1 MKKFNKN
8 SVLSIYD
15 KITVVGVNL
24 SIISSIIKFL
34 DVSINDN
41 TNFSKADV
49 HNLVITLKKMHNIVI
64 NDYSEIEKIIDT

>member
-8 SVLSIYD
+8 SLLSIYD
-15 KITVVGVNL
+15 KITSVGVNL
-24 SIISSIIKFL
+24 SVISSIIKFL

-41 TNFSKADV
+41 TNFFFFFV

>member
-15 KITVVGVNL
+15 KITAVGVNL

-34 DVSINDN
+34 DVSIIPVKKNLKTAVKRLIFTKN
-41 TNFSKADV
+41 SK
-49 HNLVITLKKMHNIVI
+49 NYPPI
-64 NDYSEIEKIIDT
+64 YGGY